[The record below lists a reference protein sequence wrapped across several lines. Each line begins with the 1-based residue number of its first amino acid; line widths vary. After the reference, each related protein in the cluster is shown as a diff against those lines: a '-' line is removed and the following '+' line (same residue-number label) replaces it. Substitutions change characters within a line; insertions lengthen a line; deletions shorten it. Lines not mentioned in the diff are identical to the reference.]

1 MPARGLQ
8 GVRNRSA
15 WVCWVFEG
23 EEVKDPIQLIVKEWK
38 ELDLLLERVN
48 SVSQYPKDIRHAA
61 QALHSMLVREF
72 VAEEWPSE

>member
-1 MPARGLQ
+1 M
-8 GVRNRSA
+8 
-15 WVCWVFEG
+15 
-23 EEVKDPIQLIVKEWK
+23 KDPIQLIFKEWK